1 MKIKKA
7 IFPVGGLGTRFLPAT
22 KSMPKE
28 MLPIVDKP
36 LIQYAVEEA
45 AKAGIEQFIFVTSR
59 GKSTIENH
67 FDHSFELENNLL
79 AKGKKDTLKT
89 AQEML
94 KIPGSFAY
102 VRQQEPAGLGHAVWC
117 ARHLIGDEPVAVI
130 LADDLIQG
138 SDTINKMIENYN
150 SGNMLAIMDVD
161 KNEVSSYG
169 IITPGKILTN
179 NITEILDLVEKPSI
193 DKSPSNMAVVGRYII
208 EPSIFKELEK
218 QNRGTSNEIQ
228 LTDAIANRI
237 GKSDCFGYKFEEERF
252 DCGSKLGF
260 IQANIKLSIER
271 EEMSEKLKNWIKNE
285 LFDGKT

>member
-45 AKAGIEQFIFVTSR
+45 ANAGIEQFIFVTSR
-59 GKSTIENH
+59 GKSSIENH
-67 FDHSFELENNLL
+67 FDHSFELENNLIS
-79 AKGKKDTLKT
+79 KGKKEVLKT

-117 ARHLIGDEPVAVI
+117 ARHLIGEEPVAVI
-130 LADDLIQG
+130 LADDLIKG
-138 SDTINKMIENYN
+138 SKTIGEMIENYT
-150 SGNMLAIMDVD
+150 SGNMLAVMEV
-161 KNEVSSYG
+161 KKTEVSSYG
-169 IITPGKILTN
+169 IITPGKNSPN
-179 NITEILDLVEKPSI
+179 NIIDIVNLIEKPSVQ
-193 DKSPSNMAVVGRYII
+193 SAPSNLAVVGRYII
-208 EPSIFKELEK
+208 EPSIFDVLEN
-218 QNRGTSNEIQ
+218 QNKDSNNEIQ
-228 LTDAIANRI
+228 LTDAIASRI
-237 GKSDCFGYKFEEERF
+237 GKSICTGYKFSGERF

-260 IQANIKLSIER
+260 IKANIKYSFER
-271 EEMSEKLKNWIKNE
+271 KEFNKELKQWLKDEILKSES
-285 LFDGKT
+285 

>member
-179 NITEILDLVEKPSI
+179 NITEILGLVEKPSI